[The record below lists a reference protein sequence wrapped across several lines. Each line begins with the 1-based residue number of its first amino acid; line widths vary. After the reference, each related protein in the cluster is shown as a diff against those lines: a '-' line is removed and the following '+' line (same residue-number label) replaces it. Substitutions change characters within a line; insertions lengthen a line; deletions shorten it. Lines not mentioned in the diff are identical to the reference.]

1 MESDILDKKAC
12 VLCITS
18 QFIVSRVTERINSFN
33 RRRSGK
39 ILLIN
44 ILGLLDIL
52 KIQMISMH

>member
-18 QFIVSRVTERINSFN
+18 QFIVSRITERINSFN

-52 KIQMISMH
+52 KMQMI